1 MAEAG
6 KRLRQNMGVM
16 RSKNPSYIMLYRV
29 AKTLVWE
36 YIEECNLNRNKK

>member
-29 AKTLVWE
+29 AKALVWE
-36 YIEECNLNRNKK
+36 YREECNLKNKK